1 MSMGKSNLIPTLAG
15 AALIAA
21 VAGPT
26 GAFAAVVPV
35 GLTTEIMM
43 EDAAVDNFILGSIVG
58 PATATLD
65 YLSSVDSNGGYGY
78 GTSPGQTING
88 KSVSLSGG
96 GTETTSGSYYIWNTA
111 DSIDYGGTLYPS
123 VDQEQAIYD
132 STTGHWYISSTFF
145 WNGMDLEIFIV
156 TNSNF
161 TYDLDYGYFT
171 VGNTIVPNSRFSSIS
186 AYNQS
191 TNDWGVEIWPD
202 NSYPPRPQYEPGLV
216 ILHGNQP
223 AVGPG
228 SFSATFFVPEPSTWA
243 MMILGFGGLGFMGY
257 RHAKRRATAA

>member
-1 MSMGKSNLIPTLAG
+1 MGKSNLIPTVAG

-26 GAFAAVVPV
+26 GAFAGVVPV

-58 PATATLD
+58 PKSATTLD
-65 YLSSVDSNGGYGY
+65 YLSSVSSNGDYGY
-78 GTSPGQTING
+78 NTLPGQTING
-88 KSVSLSGG
+88 KPVSLAGG
-96 GTETTSGSYYIWNTA
+96 GTETTSGNYYIWETA
-111 DSIDYGGTLYPS
+111 AAIDYDGTLHPS

-132 STTGHWYISSTFF
+132 STTMHWYISSTFY
-145 WNGMDLEIFIV
+145 WDNKDLEIFIV
-156 TNSNF
+156 TNQDF

-186 AYNQS
+186 VYDRD

-202 NSYPPRPQYEPGLV
+202 FPYPPRPPYEPDLV
-216 ILHGNQP
+216 ILNGNQP

-228 SFSATFFVPEPSTWA
+228 AFSATFFVPEPSTWA
-243 MMILGFGGLGFMGY
+243 MMMLGFGGFGFMGY